1 MTMKLKI
8 GFTVSAETL
17 FGLMAKLLPID
28 DLHIEELGETARPSL
43 APAKAAPKQIGKP
56 HKPPPKQQRRQSA
69 GPDLKSGVNRIIV
82 EALSGGPR
90 RASEIKPLLK
100 AAGYAESGIGSRLEK
115 LRAVGIVHQPEFGLW
130 QLTAKTEAAA

>member
-28 DLHIEELGETARPSL
+28 DLHIEELGDTARPSL

-56 HKPPPKQQRRQSA
+56 HKPPPKQQRRRT

-100 AAGYAESGIGSRLEK
+100 AAGFAESGVGSRLEK
-115 LRAVGIVHQPEFGLW
+115 LREQGIVHQPEFGLW

>member
-56 HKPPPKQQRRQSA
+56 PPKQQRRRT